1 MFHSHLLCL
10 CPDPEVEQGAGGFPC
25 LQQTLPTF
33 LPVTV
38 QRSLPRCAQ
47 GFQAFWFV
55 PAVQGPRG
63 VHADCCHCFW
73 TVSRFGFVWEGSNL
87 FFGRRSDLEQR
98 SQALQFESRLLKMFV
113 LRSRLDHVPYL
124 SDE

>member
-1 MFHSHLLCL
+1 M
-10 CPDPEVEQGAGGFPC
+10 EQGAGGFLR

-33 LPVTV
+33 LLVTM

-47 GFQAFWFV
+47 GSQAPWFV

-63 VHADCCHCFW
+63 VLADWCHCFW
-73 TVSRFGFVWEGSNL
+73 TASRFGFVWEGSNL
-87 FFGRRSDLEQR
+87 FFGRRSDLERR

-113 LRSRLDHVPYL
+113 LRSRLNHVPYL
-124 SDE
+124 SDV